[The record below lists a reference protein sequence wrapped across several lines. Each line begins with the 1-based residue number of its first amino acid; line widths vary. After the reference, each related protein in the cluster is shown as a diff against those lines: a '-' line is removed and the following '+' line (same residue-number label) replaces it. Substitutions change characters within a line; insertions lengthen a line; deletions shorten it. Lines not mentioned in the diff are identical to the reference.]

1 MNDHAMFAAA
11 LAEAGRPDIAAT
23 IDTRRAACV
32 SVGRVIEQFP
42 DDASVEVIVRA
53 GWLVAQ
59 RSWDDLDGSV
69 WALGFDAALVADA
82 RTDKGNLFSLNKILQ
97 LFDRQHKYLSPALY
111 SAAILRRSARR
122 AGIAW

>member
-1 MNDHAMFAAA
+1 MFAAA

-69 WALGFDAALVADA
+69 WALGFDAALVAWKA
-82 RTDKGNLFSLNKILQ
+82 NPFRGELCSGATG
-97 LFDRQHKYLSPALY
+97 
-111 SAAILRRSARR
+111 
-122 AGIAW
+122 GWAWGCAPPDGWA

>member
-59 RSWDDLDGSV
+59 RSWGDLDGSV
-69 WALGFDAALVADA
+69 WALGFDAALVAWKANPFRGELRSGDSGGWTWGCYHA
-82 RTDKGNLFSLNKILQ
+82 RD
-97 LFDRQHKYLSPALY
+97 
-111 SAAILRRSARR
+111 
-122 AGIAW
+122 